1 LIHLLTIYA
10 SVDDRKEKAWDVIII
25 YWNIKE
31 RERGPQWIW
40 YFILIFYIDM
50 GFELYRL

>member
-25 YWNIKE
+25 Y
-31 RERGPQWIW
+31 
-40 YFILIFYIDM
+40 
-50 GFELYRL
+50 